1 MLAFIIKRVSQT
13 VVVLFLLSVLVFSL
27 LHFLPG
33 DPAIIVLGTEAEPEE
48 IQALREELNLDK
60 PLPVQYGIWLNKM
73 FHGDFGAS
81 IMYDVPVTDLL
92 VKRFPITISMGFLA
106 ILIACVLGTSAGVVC
121 AIRRGTMIDQVI
133 TVIANAG
140 ISIPVFWLGI
150 LGIYAFGLT
159 LGWLPVQGY
168 TSPFD
173 DFWLS
178 VRKMIMPT
186 VCLSVIPLAVM
197 ARQARSAM
205 LEVIQQDYIR
215 TAWSKGL
222 KERVI
227 VIRHALKNALIPV
240 VTLIGL
246 QVRYVVGGSV
256 LIETVFNIPGTGRL
270 LVTAIF
276 DKDFLIVQ
284 STVLVI
290 GVVIGVANLLV
301 DISYGYIDPRIR
313 Y

>member
-1 MLAFIIKRVSQT
+1 
-13 VVVLFLLSVLVFSL
+13 
-27 LHFLPG
+27 
-33 DPAIIVLGTEAEPEE
+33 
-48 IQALREELNLDK
+48 
-60 PLPVQYGIWLNKM
+60 
-73 FHGDFGAS
+73 
-81 IMYDVPVTDLL
+81 
-92 VKRFPITISMGFLA
+92 MGFFA
-106 ILIACVLGTSAGVVC
+106 ILIASVLGTSAGVVC
-121 AIRRGTMIDQVI
+121 AIRRGTMLDQVI

-173 DFWLS
+173 DFGLS

-227 VIRHALKNALIPV
+227 VLRHALKNALIPV

>member
-1 MLAFIIKRVSQT
+1 MLAFIIKRVTQT
-13 VVVLFLLSVLVFSL
+13 FVVLLVLSVLVFSL

-33 DPAIIVLGTEAEPEE
+33 DPAVIVLGMEAEQQE
-48 IQALREELNLDK
+48 IQALREQLNLDK
-60 PLPVQYGIWLNKM
+60 PLPIQYGIWLNKV
-73 FHGDFGAS
+73 FHGDLGES
-81 IMYDVPVTDLL
+81 IMYKVPVADLL
-92 VKRFPITISMGFLA
+92 LKRFPITIYLGFSA
-106 ILIACVLGTSAGVVC
+106 IILSSILGTLAGIIC
-121 AIRRGTMIDQVI
+121 AIRRGTVIDQII
-133 TVIANAG
+133 TVIANTG
-140 ISIPVFWLGI
+140 ISVPIFWLGI

-178 VRKMIMPT
+178 IQKMIMPIL
-186 VCLSVIPLAVM
+186 CLSVIPLAVM
-197 ARQARSAM
+197 ARQSRSAM

-222 KERVI
+222 HERVV

-240 VTLIGL
+240 VTLLGL
-246 QVRYVVGGSV
+246 QTRFAIGGSV
-256 LIETVFNIPGTGRL
+256 LIETVFNIPGMGRL

-290 GVVIGVANLLV
+290 GVLIGVVNLIV

>member
-1 MLAFIIKRVSQT
+1 MFAFIIKRIAQT
-13 VVVLFLLSVLVFSL
+13 FVVLLILSILVFSL

-33 DPAIIVLGTEAEPEE
+33 DPAVIVLGTEAEPEA

-60 PLPVQYGIWLNKM
+60 PLPVQYSIWIYKLI
-73 FHGDFGAS
+73 HGDLGAS
-81 IMYDVPVTDLL
+81 IMYDLPVAGLIL
-92 VKRFPITISMGFLA
+92 KRFPITIAMGFFA
-106 ILIACVLGTSAGVVC
+106 ILLSSILGTTAGIIC
-121 AIRRGTMIDQVI
+121 AIRRGTVLDQVI
-133 TVIANAG
+133 TVIANTG

-178 VRKMIMPT
+178 VQKMIMPT
-186 VCLSVIPLAVM
+186 FCLSVIPLAVM
-197 ARQARSAM
+197 ARQSRSAM

-227 VIRHALKNALIPV
+227 VLRHALKNALIPV
-240 VTLIGL
+240 VTLLGL
-246 QVRYVVGGSV
+246 QTRYVVGGSV
-256 LIETVFNIPGTGRL
+256 LIETVFNIPGMGRL

-290 GVVIGVANLLV
+290 GVVIGVVNLIV